1 MNEMTLFLVGMFVS
15 GVAIAATVIS
25 AIGSDHPEDQK

>member
-1 MNEMTLFLVGMFVS
+1 MNEMTLFVVGLFVS

-25 AIGSDHPEDQK
+25 AIVSDYPEDRK

>member
-1 MNEMTLFLVGMFVS
+1 MNEMTLFVVGLFVS

-25 AIGSDHPEDQK
+25 AISSDDPEDRT